1 MTHYDLTSD
10 KDAHHQ
16 CAYAKMD
23 CSRNFA
29 TRIHRYSLT
38 AAQHPKL
45 FSVNS
50 DARTTLEIYGHVAH
64 REAVEKVASVLPA
77 LGLVFAPASARNL
90 FHYPQYSLFVRP
102 TTAV

>member
-64 REAVEKVASVLPA
+64 REAVEKVASVLP
-77 LGLVFAPASARNL
+77 GLSSQTGGDLLARNSSGRRKP
-90 FHYPQYSLFVRP
+90 YPH
-102 TTAV
+102 